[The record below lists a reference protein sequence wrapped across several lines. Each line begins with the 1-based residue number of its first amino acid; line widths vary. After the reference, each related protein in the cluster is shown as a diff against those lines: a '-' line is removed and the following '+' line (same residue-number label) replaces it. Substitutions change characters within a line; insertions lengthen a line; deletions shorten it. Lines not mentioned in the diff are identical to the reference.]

1 MNIHI
6 VNTFYPPWR
15 GGAETC
21 TRNLAVNL
29 QRIGHRVSVTAAHP
43 PLKPGDYVEE
53 EGVSV
58 KRLRSIGMFYG
69 VPIVPELPRHL
80 MRVEADILHVNFPN
94 PYTASSGA
102 FTSKLR
108 KMPAVLTWHND
119 LPPVTKVAGILVR
132 IHDSILSSYYLN
144 IYDAIITTSNVY
156 FEGSKILKKYWRKVR
171 VVENGVDCERFKPG
185 VEVGDLK
192 MRLNL
197 TKSKVALFVGALTKW
212 HRYKG
217 LEDLLAALKI
227 LNREDVK
234 LIVVGDGDLRSE
246 YQDMAEQLGLSG
258 RVLFV
263 GNLPDNLLPR
273 YYAASDFL
281 VLPSR
286 DRSEGFGLTILEAN
300 ASGIPAVASNVG
312 GIPGILTDRVNG
324 LLVPPRDPQALADAL
339 QVIVE
344 DDDLRVRM
352 GLMGRKIALSH
363 DWSKVAFETF
373 KVYCEVLQ
381 NRGLMKS
388 KAQIP
393 M

>member
-15 GGAETC
+15 GGAETY

-29 QRIGHRVSVTAAHP
+29 QMMGHRVSVTAAHP
-43 PLKPGDYVEE
+43 PLKPGDYVQ
-53 EGVSV
+53 EGVAV
-58 KRLRSIGMFYG
+58 RRLRSIGMFYG

-80 MRVEADILHVNFPN
+80 MGVEADIIHVNFPN

-102 FTSKLR
+102 FMSKLR

-119 LPPVTKVAGILVR
+119 LPPVTKLAGILVKM
-132 IHDSILSSYYLN
+132 HDNMFSSHYLN

-192 MRLNL
+192 MRLGL

-246 YQDMAEQLGLSG
+246 YQNMSERLGLSG
-258 RVLFV
+258 RVVFV
-263 GNLPDNLLPR
+263 GNLPDNVLPR

-300 ASGIPAVASNVG
+300 ASGIPAVASNIG

-324 LLVPPRDPQALADAL
+324 LLVQPRDPQALADAL

-363 DWSKVAFETF
+363 DWSRVAFETF

-381 NRGLMKS
+381 NRSLMKS
-388 KAQIP
+388 
-393 M
+393 